1 MSAIEIGSDHRASV
15 AWKALDGH
23 RQVAT
28 DLGSD
33 RREIDGAPHHEVAE
47 LTAVVTQL
55 REGMATRQLIGTA
68 TGLVAGRF
76 GCTSEQG
83 WAVLARASQHTNIKV
98 REIARVLVDAHNG
111 QSKPEDAAIL
121 ARVSAQLPGGWPG
134 TPPSSA

>member
-1 MSAIEIGSDHRASV
+1 MSAIEIGSDHRARV
-15 AWKALDGH
+15 AWEAPDGH

-28 DLGSD
+28 GGAD
-33 RREIDGAPHHEVAE
+33 RREIDGAPHQEVAE

-55 REGMATRQLIGTA
+55 RDGMATRQLIGTA